1 MAERRA
7 SSARGAEPAGRGQPG
22 DRQAARGRPAHPA
35 EEDGARQHGAVA
47 RPGWRAEP
55 PAAHTEGPASLSG
68 KAPGGGAG
76 EGEATAVTVP
86 GRPRKPAWA
95 RPRAKASRAKEGQS
109 CIFRL
114 EKWREAHPFFKLGL
128 GRGGGCATSAARPA
142 PPPFRARPRPR
153 GLRAPQGPEPP
164 SQRGP
169 RGPAGRGAHGT
180 WPGPAAGLAARLLG
194 RPGLRPAAHPG
205 RLQTWLPAL
214 HNPRARPR
222 RRPHA
227 QALLRE
233 RTERASGSKFAFPPA
248 VLPVATGARGRQ
260 RVNARALAPPSAPS
274 ARLPCPRPSC
284 EQRLPRAA
292 AGARWPAGGHHY
304 LQVIGGAG
312 ARGVLLT
319 AAGVRFLSSRWI
331 LLFMSM
337 FPSSPLS
344 KLNFPRRGRRGERR
358 PGLRGEGRRKEAAGG
373 GGVVPGGV
381 RACGRAEP
389 PEPSYSRERRETME
403 GKGGWSAALA
413 SLPPPPAKAPHCA

>member
-1 MAERRA
+1 MLLRDPNPLLSAAREALPTAGRMEPGPAPRRA
-7 SSARGAEPAGRGQPG
+7 WRRGSSA
-22 DRQAARGRPAHPA
+22 
-35 EEDGARQHGAVA
+35 
-47 RPGWRAEP
+47 
-55 PAAHTEGPASLSG
+55 GPAS
-68 KAPGGGAG
+68 
-76 EGEATAVTVP
+76 
-86 GRPRKPAWA
+86 A
-95 RPRAKASRAKEGQS
+95 RPR
-109 CIFRL
+109 I
-114 EKWREAHPFFKLGL
+114 P
-128 GRGGGCATSAARPA
+128 GGCKHGSQRYTTPA
-142 PPPFRARPRPR
+142 PA
-153 GLRAPQGPEPP
+153 L
-164 SQRGP
+164 
-169 RGPAGRGAHGT
+169 
-180 WPGPAAGLAARLLG
+180 AAGHTHKRS
-194 RPGLRPAAHPG
+194 
-205 RLQTWLPAL
+205 
-214 HNPRARPR
+214 
-222 RRPHA
+222 
-227 QALLRE
+227 LRE

>member
-1 MAERRA
+1 MAGSASFFQTWPREGRRLRHLRRQARPSPVPRRA
-7 SSARGAEPAGRGQPG
+7 APEGGSAPLRDPNPLLSA
-22 DRQAARGRPAHPA
+22 AAREA
-35 EEDGARQHGAVA
+35 
-47 RPGWRAEP
+47 P
-55 PAAHTEGPASLSG
+55 PAA
-68 KAPGGGAG
+68 
-76 EGEATAVTVP
+76 
-86 GRPRKPAWA
+86 
-95 RPRAKASRAKEGQS
+95 
-109 CIFRL
+109 
-114 EKWREAHPFFKLGL
+114 
-128 GRGGGCATSAARPA
+128 
-142 PPPFRARPRPR
+142 
-153 GLRAPQGPEPP
+153 
-164 SQRGP
+164 
-169 RGPAGRGAHGT
+169 GAHGAR
-180 WPGPAAGLAARLLG
+180 PGPAAGLAARLVGKQAG
-194 RPGLRPAAHPG
+194 RGLRPAAHPG

-227 QALLRE
+227 RALPSGK
-233 RTERASGSKFAFPPA
+233 RTGRASGSKFAFPPA
-248 VLPVATGARGRQ
+248 VLPVAAGARGRQ

-274 ARLPCPRPSC
+274 ARLPRPCPRPSC

-304 LQVIGGAG
+304 LQVIGG
-312 ARGVLLT
+312 RGRPRVGVPLT

-358 PGLRGEGRRKEAAGG
+358 PGLRGEGRRREAAGG